1 MIATFTLQEKEILC
15 RVTRV
20 VWGGKGEEARGIVPL
35 FFLKKASFSIFLRL
49 FNKSILKQQHAD
61 DGARGTETDLF
72 ELLKLQNILRP
83 QPWLGQN

>member
-1 MIATFTLQEKEILC
+1 M
-15 RVTRV
+15 
-20 VWGGKGEEARGIVPL
+20 GGKGEEVRGIVPL